1 MGQRSLSFP
10 TPPRLPETDIASA
23 SYTPETKNH
32 LQIGIFG
39 VEANARGAAKGM
51 TDKGLTASISKLT
64 LNNKPFW
71 RVIVGP
77 AATAADMAKL
87 RKTVTAAGFA
97 DAYAVKN

>member
-1 MGQRSLSFP
+1 
-10 TPPRLPETDIASA
+10 
-23 SYTPETKNH
+23 
-32 LQIGIFG
+32 
-39 VEANARGAAKGM
+39 M